1 MFDIPF
7 GPWVV
12 KPKVVDPLLVFSLA
26 WDARLQGSDRALLRK
41 VLGKCMQH
49 SGLVWLIIVCSMGH

>member
-1 MFDIPF
+1 MVDIPF

-26 WDARLQGSDRALLRK
+26 WDARLQGSDRALPRK
-41 VLGKCMQH
+41 GLGKMHATLRLGVANHC
-49 SGLVWLIIVCSMGH
+49 L